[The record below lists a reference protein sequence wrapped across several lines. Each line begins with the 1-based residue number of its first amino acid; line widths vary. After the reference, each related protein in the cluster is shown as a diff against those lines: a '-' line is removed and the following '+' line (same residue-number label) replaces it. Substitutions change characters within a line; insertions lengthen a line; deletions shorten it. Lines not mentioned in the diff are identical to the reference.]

1 MAESLPTSLSAF
13 SSRRRRADSMASF
26 TYHQD
31 DEDVLS
37 TFDGQGDLEDF
48 GVEDDDGDIDGE
60 SLLAIDE
67 DIPDYV
73 SRRRSSTLSRTST
86 RAHLLRHDSVP
97 SVGSTRTTK
106 RLSQKTYL
114 VNEDLTM
121 VVAGFETSR
130 IGYAAYLTLCILTL
144 GIGYLL
150 FRWLPRWYI
159 AVVGT
164 PCPLGDCRW
173 VVIEVGTF
181 YPWWCFLLTGINYFR
196 LESMV

>member
-48 GVEDDDGDIDGE
+48 GFGDDDGDVDRD
-60 SLLAIDE
+60 SLLAVDE

-130 IGYAAYLTLCILTL
+130 IGYATYLTLCIFTL

-173 VVIEVGTF
+173 VVIEVRPS
-181 YPWWCFLLTGINYFR
+181 YPWQ
-196 LESMV
+196 